1 MSEYLI
7 FEVGERTFG
16 ISVTHVRQVVR
27 AATLSVPGQGNTM
40 IEGLL
45 NLRGQPIPVL
55 DLTAHLGIDQAPLS
69 DTDYLLIV
77 HDDADRAFAIRSNS
91 EVQLVQAEPTE
102 GPDQE
107 IVTAK
112 IVGLIRVDSKL
123 VSILDPAALFPHSTQ
138 ASDQGQGGAVP

>member
-7 FEVGERTFG
+7 FDVGERTFG

-55 DLTAHLGIDQAPLS
+55 DLTVHLGIDQAPLR

-77 HDDADRAFAIRSNS
+77 HDHADRAFAIRSNS

-102 GPDQE
+102 GPDPE
-107 IVTAK
+107 SVTAK
-112 IVGLIRVDSKL
+112 IAGLIRVDSKL
-123 VSILDPAALFPHSTQ
+123 VSILDPGVMSPHSKEP
-138 ASDQGQGGAVP
+138 ADQGPGGR